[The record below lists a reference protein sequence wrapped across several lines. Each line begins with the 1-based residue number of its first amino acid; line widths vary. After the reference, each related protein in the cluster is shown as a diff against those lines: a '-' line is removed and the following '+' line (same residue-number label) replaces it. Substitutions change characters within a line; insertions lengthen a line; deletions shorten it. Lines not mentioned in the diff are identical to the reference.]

1 MIWLF
6 SIQLHIL
13 DGQIVDAKAQRKIY
27 NPSLSDLSVEIEPS
41 LLREDLL
48 WQKLLRGKSFYIL
61 FKASFLVRVAILA
74 LSLGST
80 SGI

>member
-27 NPSLSDLSVEIEPS
+27 NPSLSDLSVDIEPS
-41 LLREDLL
+41 LLREDP
-48 WQKLLRGKSFYIL
+48 
-61 FKASFLVRVAILA
+61 LA
-74 LSLGST
+74 EAVKR
-80 SGI
+80 